1 MKFSEMKYERPDF
14 KEISGQYEA
23 LLKDLQDAEE
33 AESFAAVFSKI
44 NTLRSRIS
52 TMSNLCEIRHSI
64 DTKDPFY
71 DQENDYWDENR
82 PLYEAYD
89 NRLSRI
95 CVECPFQEE
104 LYSYIPKTFFQL
116 AECALKSFS
125 EEVIPLLQQE
135 NKLASEY
142 GKLKASAQ
150 IEFDGETYNLSTISV
165 KAEDPD
171 SNVRKGAMD
180 ARLSFYEQNEAEFDR
195 IYDELVKVRTEIARQ
210 LGYSSFTEL
219 AYQRM
224 TRLDYD
230 RDMVAN
236 YRRQIL
242 EDIVPEVTKLYARQA
257 KRLGTPTVRYYDKT
271 MDFPDGNPTPK
282 GTYEELIAAAG
293 TMYHEMSSE
302 TGEFIDIM
310 IDNDLWDLKSKDGKE
325 MGGYCTSIA
334 DYEVPFIFANFNGTS
349 GDVNVL
355 THEAGHAFQYYMS
368 RSIPVLDVQW
378 PTMESAEIASMS
390 MEFNAWPWLHH
401 FFKEDTG
408 KYQFLHLSGALKFLP
423 YGVLVDHFQHE
434 IYDHPDWTPQERK
447 QCWRKLEQMYEPYL
461 DYEGAP
467 ILEKGCWWYQQGHIF
482 EVPFYYIDYTLAQ
495 VCALQFWVRNHQKD
509 PEAWKDYISLCR
521 AGGTKPFT
529 ELVRNANLKVPFED
543 GCLKEVVK
551 EIGTWLDESAY

>member
-1 MKFSEMKYERPDF
+1 MQFCEMKYERPDF
-14 KEISGQYEA
+14 KETSGQYEA
-23 LLKDLQDAEE
+23 LLQELQQAEDADR
-33 AESFAAVFSKI
+33 FIKIFSEI
-44 NTLRSRIS
+44 NSLRSRIS
-52 TMSNLCEIRHSI
+52 TMSNLCTIRHSI
-64 DTKDPFY
+64 DTRDPFY

-104 LYSYIPKTFFQL
+104 LYEFIPKTYFQL

-150 IEFDGETYNLSTISV
+150 IEFSGETYNLSTISV
-165 KAEDPD
+165 KSEDLDPEI
-171 SNVRKGAMD
+171 RKGAMD
-180 ARLSFYEQNEAEFDR
+180 AKLNFYAKNEAEFDR
-195 IYDELVKVRTEIARQ
+195 IYDELVKVRTEIARK

-242 EDIVPEVTKLYARQA
+242 GDIVPEVTKLYERQA
-257 KRLGTPTVRYYDKT
+257 ARLGTPTVRYYDKA
-271 MDFPDGNPTPK
+271 MDFPNGNPKPK
-282 GTYEELIAAAG
+282 GTSEELIAAAG
-293 TMYHEMSSE
+293 KMYHEMSDE
-302 TGEFIDIM
+302 TGEFIDLM
-310 IDNDLWDLKSKDGKE
+310 IGNVLWDLQSRDGKE
-325 MGGYCTSIA
+325 MGGYCTSIE
-334 DYEVPFIFANFNGTS
+334 DYNVPFIFANFNGTS

-368 RSIPVLDVQW
+368 RSIPVIDVRW

-390 MEFNAWPWLHH
+390 MEFNAWPWTNL
-401 FFKEDTG
+401 FFQEDTA

-434 IYDHPDWTPQERK
+434 IYDHPDWTPEERK
-447 QCWRKLEQMYEPYL
+447 QCWRRLEQMYEPYL

-495 VCALQFWVRNHQKD
+495 VCALQFWVRHQQND
-509 PEAWKDYISLCR
+509 PDTWKDYVALCR

-529 ELVRNANLKVPFED
+529 ELVRSANLKVPFED
-543 GCLKEVVK
+543 GCISSVIKSLKV
-551 EIGTWLDESAY
+551 

>member
-23 LLKDLQDAEE
+23 LLKELQPADNAEC
-33 AESFAAVFSKI
+33 FVNIFSKI
-44 NTLRSRIS
+44 NKLRSRIS

-64 DTKDPFY
+64 DTRDSFY

-95 CVECPFQEE
+95 CVECPFREK
-104 LYSYIPKTFFQL
+104 LYDFIPKTFFQL

-165 KAEDPD
+165 KAEDLDP
-171 SNVRKGAMD
+171 NVRKGAMD
-180 ARLSFYEQNEAEFDR
+180 AKLNFYAKNEAEFDR
-195 IYDELVKVRTEIARQ
+195 IYDELVKVRTEIAHQ

-242 EDIVPEVTKLYARQA
+242 EDVVPEVTKLYARQA
-257 KRLGTPTVRYYDKT
+257 KRLGTPTVKYYDKG

-282 GTYEELIAAAG
+282 GTYEELIAAAR

-302 TGEFIDIM
+302 TGEFIDVM
-310 IDNDLWDLKSKDGKE
+310 INNELWDLKSKDGKE
-325 MGGYCTSIA
+325 MGGYCTNIA

-390 MEFNAWPWLHH
+390 MEFNAWPWVHH
-401 FFKEDTG
+401 FFKEDT
-408 KYQFLHLSGALKFLP
+408 QWPLR
-423 YGVLVDHFQHE
+423 
-434 IYDHPDWTPQERK
+434 T
-447 QCWRKLEQMYEPYL
+447 
-461 DYEGAP
+461 
-467 ILEKGCWWYQQGHIF
+467 
-482 EVPFYYIDYTLAQ
+482 
-495 VCALQFWVRNHQKD
+495 
-509 PEAWKDYISLCR
+509 
-521 AGGTKPFT
+521 
-529 ELVRNANLKVPFED
+529 
-543 GCLKEVVK
+543 
-551 EIGTWLDESAY
+551 